1 MGLDAFEGESM
12 LPHVF
17 KEQLK
22 RVFRIRLS
30 PPELGAVMDVFD
42 KDREGTV
49 NSSEF
54 LLQVLISKKDV
65 FIDFE

>member
-12 LPHVF
+12 PPHVF

-30 PPELGAVMDVFD
+30 PPELGAIMDVFD

-54 LLQVLISKKDV
+54 LLQV
-65 FIDFE
+65 